1 MTETTLA
8 EFEKSIGDEGSFWHD
23 YNLQVSSR
31 LLAHFSIDDWADLKK
46 VILARPRYWQERCA
60 EAIGYMESTDAMDL
74 LISFL
79 ESPYISVAA
88 IAASELDNMSISV
101 PEVLRNRLSEIL
113 EYLKKSGSSRCDDVR
128 RLIARQ
134 V

>member
-23 YNLQVSSR
+23 YNLQVSSE
-31 LLAHFSIDDWADLKK
+31 LLAHFSINDWADLKQ
-46 VILARPRYWQERCA
+46 VILDRPRYWQERCA
-60 EAIGYMESTDAMDL
+60 EAIGYMENTDGVDL

-101 PEVLRNRLSEIL
+101 PKVFGNRLSEIL
-113 EYLKKSGSSRCDDVR
+113 EYLQKNGSSRCDDVQ